1 MKIKIEITANEKGYS
16 YIEQPEGKAEI
27 EIDISEGAAESV
39 EIGATVQAAVIG
51 AVREY
56 KAAQLNRI
64 MEESIEGSIEK

>member
-51 AVREY
+51 AVHEY
-56 KAAQLNRI
+56 KDKMLDSI
-64 MEESIEGSIEK
+64 MAKNIEGTVEA

>member
-56 KAAQLNRI
+56 KAAMLDSI
-64 MEESIEGSIEK
+64 MAKNIEGTVEA